1 VEGINQVKILILGN
15 KYYSNLKLDDIVDS
29 FDVVYRF
36 NLARPGTNNGT
47 KFGKLVMCSHI
58 YHNWVLNPLSKESMV
73 ELYGWEYTDDFVS
86 EYYDFFSK
94 NKEKFD
100 EIYHQ
105 NEDIWHQW
113 NYILEDYNSPHRF
126 SKMATSGYSTI
137 FKLLYEVS
145 DEDTIY
151 VAGFTLSEKET
162 RRSVGEEYSFALLKN
177 KEEIENTCH
186 SFSEEKNI
194 LAWLHNNKKIDAS
207 LCMLE
212 DTEEFTLEDN
222 AHNTVPSQYILDLL
236 NGRIA

>member
-1 VEGINQVKILILGN
+1 MKTLILGN
-15 KYYSNLKLDDIVDS
+15 KYYTNLNLDDIVDS
-29 FDVVYRF
+29 FDVIYRF

-47 KFGKLVMCSHI
+47 KFGNLAMCSHI
-58 YHNWVLNPLSKESMV
+58 YQNWVSWPLSKENMI

-86 EYYDFFSK
+86 EYYDFFFE
-94 NKEKFD
+94 NQEKFD

-105 NEDIWHQW
+105 NEDIWYQW
-113 NYILEDYNSPHRF
+113 NDMLKEYNSPHRF

-137 FKLLYEVS
+137 FRLLQEGK
-145 DEDTIY
+145 ENIY
-151 VAGFTLSEKET
+151 IAGFTLSEKET

-222 AHNTVPSQYILDLL
+222 TYNTVPSQYILELL
-236 NGRIA
+236 RRTET